1 MMSRRS
7 AWLAATVG
15 LAMALSSVASVAA
28 ESAIWTLV
36 ATPLTATTGSPVTY
50 TLTATNTDPLAA
62 VLSSN
67 EIGCLHVDVPGNFVV
82 HGAAVTGASTGASW
96 SAAVVADR
104 VRVRTSSGGDRLAT
118 LDWVRF
124 TVTATAASTA
134 SPAWSSRAFR
144 DQDCEGSGALLAVPP
159 IVVVTGPAVTP
170 TPIPTTPPTPT
181 PTPTPTPAPTA
192 TPRPT
197 PETTS
202 LATPTPRPQDASSP
216 ADPSTGPGGGA
227 TRRPDDPRPSAP
239 SATADATAAPPA
251 DRGEDPDGGAAAPD
265 DRPNP
270 DAPLRALAEDAGQAA
285 GVELGLGPL
294 SLLGGIGIWLVP
306 GAILAV
312 PGVGVIGFVLL
323 QGAGALAWLPA
334 IRRLRDDAEGAHS
347 AGATSAHGTS

>member
-1 MMSRRS
+1 MSRRS
-7 AWLAATVG
+7 PWLAAGVG
-15 LAMALSSVASVAA
+15 VALAASSVAPVAA

-96 SAAVVADR
+96 SATVVANR
-104 VRVRTSSGGDRLAT
+104 VGVRTSSGGDRLAT

-124 TVTATAASTA
+124 TVTATAASTG

-144 DQDCEGSGALLAVPP
+144 DQDCGGSGALLAVPP

-170 TPIPTTPPTPT
+170 TPVPTPT
-181 PTPTPTPAPTA
+181 PTPVPTPTGAA

-197 PETTS
+197 PRPTT
-202 LATPTPRPQDASSP
+202 
-216 ADPSTGPGGGA
+216 
-227 TRRPDDPRPSAP
+227 AP
-239 SATADATAAPPA
+239 SATPRPPDGTLAPDPSPSPISGATPRPDAPAPTLRPEGARSPAASAEVAATPAPPGGG
-251 DRGEDPDGGAAAPD
+251 GEDPEGEAVAPANPSD
-265 DRPNP
+265 P
-270 DAPLRALAEDAGQAA
+270 DAPLRALDEEAGQAA

-294 SLLGGIGIWLVP
+294 GLLGGIDVWLVP
-306 GAILAV
+306 GAILAL
-312 PGVGVIGFVLL
+312 PGVGVIAFVLL

-334 IRRLRDDAEGAHS
+334 IRRLRDDERAA
-347 AGATSAHGTS
+347 AR